1 MRAEYRMRSIA
12 DKFHEKYIPEP
23 NSGCWLWLG
32 SLTKGYGKMGI
43 RVERNVYRTAYAH
56 QVSYMLHKGE
66 IPDGLSVCHTCDTP
80 ICVNPDHLW
89 LGTQEDNLQD
99 MKKKDR
105 SGWKLNTAQ
114 RDAIRADKRSAPI
127 IAKEYG
133 VAREYVFQLKREQ
146 RQ

>member
-1 MRAEYRMRSIA
+1 MKAEYRTRTTE

-32 SLTKGYGKMGI
+32 SVTKGYGKMGVKI
-43 RVERNVYRTAYAH
+43 ERNLFSTMYAH
-56 QVSYMLHKGE
+56 QVSYVLHKGE
-66 IPDGLSVCHTCDTP
+66 IPHGMSVCHTCDTP

-89 LGTQEDNLQD
+89 LGTTKDNLQD
-99 MKKKDR
+99 MKRKDR

-114 RDAIRADKRSAPI
+114 RNAIRLDKRRASV

-133 VAREYVFQLKREQ
+133 VAKGYVCQLKKEQ
-146 RQ
+146 CP